1 MNTCRCTNAKK
12 QQQCTN
18 FIKTADGYCNVHKKC
33 KTPWSIAPLA
43 HVLPVFPVKKVVAGP
58 ISLGCKCK
66 NATTKNRCNKPV
78 KTIDGYCNIHKNCKT
93 IWSIDPAKP
102 VVGSPAKPVVG
113 SPGCRCT
120 TSTGIRCNKPV
131 KTADG
136 YCNIHKNCKNPID
149 NISSRSSSSQ
159 GSTVMDWS
167 LVSGGTLG
175 KITSYIRKNT
185 CNNPPFIGHYKN
197 KKLSIDIIGLS
208 QYVNGATLD
217 GCIKNLVDNN
227 VKLYITFNDQG
238 FYHAVTL
245 QEKKKFNKYCNMAGC
260 NYYSIKVVD
269 YTPPSIPTLKKFWD
283 ILDGFNKEQKLNPG
297 IKCIM
302 HCTAGHG
309 RTGTMILSYIIYRK
323 FKTDKQN
330 TTRELL
336 TIKNYINEFDRN
348 NIHLVDDLPSN
359 PVLLST
365 HINFYKKVICI
376 NPLIEYAFRELDKY
390 SPHAGAEIKTMMTAK
405 QTNLFENR
413 IKNIIG
419 AII

>member
-1 MNTCRCTNAKK
+1 MNKCRCTNAKK
-12 QQQCTN
+12 KEQCTN

-33 KTPWSIAPLA
+33 KTPWSIAPS
-43 HVLPVFPVKKVVAGP
+43 VPVKVVAGP
-58 ISLGCKCK
+58 VLLGCKCM

-78 KTIDGYCNIHKNCKT
+78 KTADGYCNIHKNCKA
-93 IWSIDPAKP
+93 IWSP
-102 VVGSPAKPVVG
+102 VKPVVG

-167 LVSGGTLG
+167 LVSGGKLG
-175 KITSYIRKNT
+175 RITSYIRKNT

-197 KKLSIDIIGLS
+197 TKLSIDVIGLS

-217 GCIKNLVDNN
+217 GCIQNLVDNN

-238 FYHAVTL
+238 FYHAVTI

-283 ILDGFNKEQKLNPG
+283 ILDGFHKEQKLNPG
-297 IKCIM
+297 FKCIM

-336 TIKNYINEFDRN
+336 TIKNHINEFDRN
-348 NIHLVDDLPSN
+348 NIHLVDDLPAP

-365 HINFYKKVICI
+365 HINFYIKVICI

-413 IKNIIG
+413 IKNIVG